1 MTDAAATAP
10 IRVLCTNGLKAVF
23 ETIGPELEKTT
34 GVAFSAE
41 YGSTVKFSERIVAGD
56 IPDVVILTD
65 EAIDKLTAGGK
76 LVDKRIDLAKSFVG
90 VAVRKGA
97 PRPDIGS
104 KAAFIQ
110 TLRNAKSIARSRL
123 GASGQH
129 FSSLLEKFGIADELA
144 SKITAYDGTA
154 GQSCANGTN
163 EIAIQQIS
171 ELMPVAGLDIV
182 GPLPD
187 EIQKVSV
194 FSAGIGVNSANHAAA
209 ERFIAYVRSGNCDD
223 VLRDKGLEPA

>member
-1 MTDAAATAP
+1 MC
-10 IRVLCTNGLKAVF
+10 IRD
-23 ETIGPELEKTT
+23 
-34 GVAFSAE
+34 
-41 YGSTVKFSERIVAGD
+41 R
-56 IPDVVILTD
+56 
-65 EAIDKLTAGGK
+65 
-76 LVDKRIDLAKSFVG
+76 SFVG

-97 PRPDIGS
+97 PRPDIS
-104 KAAFIQ
+104 SRATFIQ

-129 FSSLLEKFGIADELA
+129 FGSLLEKFGIADELA
-144 SKITAYDGTA
+144 SKITAYDGMA
-154 GQSCANGTN
+154 GQSCADGTN

-194 FSAGIGVNSANHAAA
+194 FSAGIGANTAKRGAA
-209 ERFIAYVRSGNCDD
+209 ERFIAYVKSRDCDSI
-223 VLRDKGLEPA
+223 LRDKGLEPA